1 MRNLIYNIP
10 LDANTMKE
18 EVELSLEQNLNME
31 LTILIPCLNEEETIG
46 ICIEKAKEFLK
57 INKING
63 EVLIADNGS
72 DDTSVKISK
81 KLGARVI
88 SVKEKGYGAALIAGM
103 KQAKGKYTIMGDADD
118 SYNFLEIKPFLEMLD
133 KGYDLVV
140 GNRYKGKMEK
150 GAMKFW
156 HRYLGTPLISLIGR
170 KKYKIPVKDFNCG
183 LRGYKTEKISN
194 LKFETTGMEY
204 ATEMLI
210 KAKRAGRKIVEIPI
224 NFYKDKRKKASHLN
238 TIEDGIKHLKVIMG

>member
-1 MRNLIYNIP
+1 
-10 LDANTMKE
+10 
-18 EVELSLEQNLNME
+18 ME
-31 LTILIPCLNEEETIG
+31 LTILIPCLNEEETIA

-57 INKING
+57 INKIDG

-72 DDTSVKISK
+72 SDKSVEISK

-88 SVKEKGYGAALIAGM
+88 HVSERGYGAALIAGT

-118 SYNFLEIKPFLEMLD
+118 SYNFLEIKPFVEMLY

-140 GNRYKGKMEK
+140 GNRYRGKIQK
-150 GAMKFW
+150 RAMKFW
-156 HRYLGTPLISLIGR
+156 HRYLGTPLISLLGR

-183 LRGYKTEKISN
+183 LRGYKTEKIRN
-194 LKFETTGMEY
+194 LEYRTTGMEY

-210 KAKRAGRKIVEIPI
+210 KSKKAGLRIIEIPI

-238 TIEDGIKHLKVIMG
+238 TIKDGIKHIKVIIGQ